1 MKSVYSFFLIL
12 LLLPLHSLKAQK
24 AIYSDVKGQGQT
36 VLFLPGFTNP
46 GSIWEEYYASME
58 GDWQG
63 HFITYAGFAE
73 TPAIAFPWY
82 PKVKTALVDYIESK
96 DLNQIVLIGHSM
108 GGNLA
113 IDLAYLLPSR
123 VDKIVL
129 VDTLPCMRELMFP
142 GMSGDQM
149 VYKSPFNDR
158 TLALSETDFQAMA
171 SGMASQMSNVN
182 ERHADLA
189 KWIQQADRKTYVY
202 GYTDLLKLDQ
212 RPLLASIK
220 SKALLLGA
228 TEPFGPQAKIN
239 LEKQYAQLPGKELV
253 MIEKSR
259 HFILF
264 DQKEKMS
271 QLINGFLNE

>member
-123 VDKIVL
+123 VEKIVL

-228 TEPFGPQAKIN
+228 TEPFGPQAQIN
-239 LEKQYAQLPGKELV
+239 MEKQYAQLPGKELV

-264 DQKEKMS
+264 DQKERMS

>member
-12 LLLPLHSLKAQK
+12 LLLPLNSLKAQK

-58 GDWQG
+58 GEWQG

-73 TPAIAFPWY
+73 TPAIEFPWY
-82 PKVKTALVDYIESK
+82 PKVKTALVDYIKSK
-96 DLNQIVLIGHSM
+96 DLKKLVVIGHSM

-113 IDLAYLLPSR
+113 IDLAHQLPDR
-123 VDKIVL
+123 VEKVVL

-158 TLALSETDFQAMA
+158 TLAMSETDFKAMA
-171 SGMASQMSNVN
+171 SGMASQMSNAS

-189 KWIQQADRKTYVY
+189 RWIEQADRKTYVY

-220 SKALLLGA
+220 AKALLLGA

-239 LEKQYAQLPGKELV
+239 LEKQYSLLPEKELV

-264 DQKEKMS
+264 DQKEQMS

>member
-1 MKSVYSFFLIL
+1 MKSLYSFFVL
-12 LLLPLHSLKAQK
+12 LFLLPLNPINAQN
-24 AIYSDVKGQGQT
+24 AIYADVKGEGQT

-46 GSIWEEYYASME
+46 GSIWEEYYTTME

-73 TPAIAFPWY
+73 TPAISFPWY
-82 PKVKTALVDYIESK
+82 PKVKTALVNYIESK
-96 DLNQIVLIGHSM
+96 GLKNVVLIGHSM

-113 IDLAYLLPSR
+113 IHLAHQLPNR
-123 VDKIVL
+123 VEKIVL
-129 VDTLPCMRELMFP
+129 VDTLPCMRELIFP

-158 TLALSETDFQAMA
+158 TLAMPETDFKAMA
-171 SGMASQMSNVN
+171 SGMASQMSNVS

-189 KWIQQADRKTYVY
+189 KWIELADRKTYVY

-220 SKALLLGA
+220 AKALFLGA

-239 LEKQYAQLPGKELV
+239 LEKQYKLLP
-253 MIEKSR
+253 EKK
-259 HFILF
+259 IGY
-264 DQKEKMS
+264 D
-271 QLINGFLNE
+271 

>member
-24 AIYSDVKGQGQT
+24 AIYSDIKGQGQT

-82 PKVKTALVDYIESK
+82 PKVKTALVDYIESN

-123 VDKIVL
+123 VEKIVL

-171 SGMASQMSNVN
+171 TGMASQMSNVN

-239 LEKQYAQLPGKELV
+239 LEKQYAQLPIKELV